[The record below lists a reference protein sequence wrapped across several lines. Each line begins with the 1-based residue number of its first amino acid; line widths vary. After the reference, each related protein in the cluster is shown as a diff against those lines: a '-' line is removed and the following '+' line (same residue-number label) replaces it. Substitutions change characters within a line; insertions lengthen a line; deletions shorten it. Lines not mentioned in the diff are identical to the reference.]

1 MKRSLIAALASSIIG
16 FGLPAT
22 AADLAI
28 GMASEVTT
36 LDPHFHNVGPSVN
49 TSMHIYDALIN
60 NDREKGRLKP
70 GLAESWKAIDD
81 LTWEFKLRRGVKFHD
96 GSDFTA
102 DDVVYSFDRPATI
115 VNSPGSFTQHTKAIT
130 EKIIVDKYTVRFK
143 TATPYALMPIDVSS
157 IYIVSKKTSSG
168 MGTEDFNSGKAVNGT
183 GPYKFTNWHRG
194 DRVELVRNEQYWGGK
209 APWEKV
215 TMRMLTTSSARVAAL
230 LAGDV
235 NVIEGVPPAD
245 YAQLKANKDI
255 RLFGTISN
263 RLVFL
268 EMDSARDVTP
278 YITDKAGKPLDKNPL
293 KDVRVRRAMSMA
305 INRPAIV
312 ERVMEGNAFVASQ
325 LVPEGFFAVSPNLKI
340 QKYDPAAA
348 KKLLAE
354 AGYPDGFHLLMHGPN
369 GRYVNDEKV
378 LQTIA
383 QMFSRIG
390 IQTRIE
396 TAPVAVYFPRL
407 AKLDASVMMYG
418 WGGGVGHVSSYLK
431 SLLAGYNPEKGMGSG
446 NYGRYANPKVDALT
460 EQAFMTVDIAKQE
473 KLFQQAAE
481 IAIGEVGL
489 IPLHHQMNIWATR
502 KGYSY
507 YPRTDERT
515 LAWEF
520 TPVK

>member
-1 MKRSLIAALASSIIG
+1 MKRNLIAALALSMLSWC
-16 FGLPAT
+16 FTAA
-22 AADLAI
+22 AADLSI
-28 GMASEVTT
+28 GLATEVTT

-60 NDREKGRLKP
+60 NDRDKGRLKP

-102 DDVVYSFDRPATI
+102 EDVVYSFDRPASI
-115 VNSPGSFTQHTKAIT
+115 VNSPGTFTLYTKFIT

-143 TATPYALMPIDVSS
+143 TATPYALMPIDVST

-168 MGTEDFNSGKAVNGT
+168 MSTDDFNSGKAVNGT
-183 GPYKFTNWHRG
+183 GPYKFARWQRG
-194 DRVELVRNEQYWGGK
+194 DRIELVRNEQYWGGK

-268 EMDSARDVTP
+268 ETDVARDTTP
-278 YITDKAGKPLDKNPL
+278 YITDKNGKPLASNPL

-305 INRPAIV
+305 INRQAIV
-312 ERVMEGNAFVASQ
+312 ERVMEGNAFAAGQ
-325 LVPEGFFAVSPNLKI
+325 LVPDGFYAMSPNLKV
-340 QKYDPAAA
+340 QKFDPVAA

-354 AGYPDGFHLLMHGPN
+354 AGYPDGFNLTMHGPN

-390 IQTRIE
+390 IQTKIE
-396 TAPVAVYFPRL
+396 TSPVAVYFPRL

-418 WGGGVGHVSSYLK
+418 WGGGTGHVSSYLK
-431 SLLAGYNPEKGMGSG
+431 SLLSTHNVEKGTGSS
-446 NYGRYANPKVDALT
+446 NYGRYSNPKVDALT
-460 EQAFMTVDIAKQE
+460 EQAYMTVDVAKQE

-481 IAIGEVGL
+481 IAINDVGL
-489 IPLHHQMNIWATR
+489 IPLHHQMNIWAAR
-502 KGYSY
+502 KGFSY

-520 TPVK
+520 SVAK